1 VRLRTYVMGN
11 SPINS
16 HAHAHPQIQTQM
28 LIRKHL
34 CTCSPTNTH
43 LSTGKE
49 GTFFEGL
56 AIAFDCE
63 EDMLSALSKDT
74 EAFRG
79 KVVVIRC
86 VCVCQC
92 EFECVCVCVY
102 VCVSVCQNRC
112 VHCSRQCVV
121 CQGMLFALP
130 KGTQQ
135 AFRWHRCALQLCG
148 CVFII

>member
-1 VRLRTYVMGN
+1 MLWVTHPSIHTHMLTHKYKRKCSSANIY
-11 SPINS
+11 
-16 HAHAHPQIQTQM
+16 AHAHPQTHTFLQARKAPFLKASPSPLIVRKTCFLHFQRTQRRSGAKSSS
-28 LIRKHL
+28 L
-34 CTCSPTNTH
+34 
-43 LSTGKE
+43 G
-49 GTFFEGL
+49 
-56 AIAFDCE
+56 A
-63 EDMLSALSKDT
+63 
-74 EAFRG
+74 
-79 KVVVIRC
+79 
-86 VCVCQC
+86 CVCQC